1 MMVVDTPAGGTM
13 HGPEGGA
20 AVPITFL
27 VDDAYGGGG
36 VARTVANLANH
47 LARGHPVR
55 VISFRRKRSTTRFPL
70 DSSISVTVVRDQRR
84 GRNAGNPLTRALDRR
99 PSRLRP
105 RPSVKTMSLLSDLQ
119 LRRAIRSVRSG
130 VLISCRPSLH
140 LASVSFARPEV
151 KTVGWDHLNFP
162 ARFENTDQFEVLR
175 AAVPRLDAYAVL
187 TDEDAADYRR
197 SLPDA
202 PTDIRVI
209 RNSLSWP
216 LSVERASLAARDS
229 KVIVAGGQL
238 IPRKGF
244 DLLVR
249 AFGSVAAEHPDWQ
262 VHIYGRGRHSR
273 VITPL
278 VTRLGLGRQVRLQG
292 FSEDFASVLASSAVF
307 AMSSRSEGFPMALLE
322 AMSVGLPIVVFDCPR
337 GPREIIRDGHNGLLV
352 PAGDT
357 KAFGSALRRLI
368 EDPELRERLGA
379 QALLD
384 AEQYT
389 IDAIASDWERLFDG
403 LYR

>member
-1 MMVVDTPAGGTM
+1 M
-13 HGPEGGA
+13 HGPEGETA
-20 AVPITFL
+20 LPITFL

-36 VARTVANLANH
+36 VARTVTNLANH
-47 LARGHPVR
+47 LARRHPVR
-55 VISFRRKRSTTRFPL
+55 VISFRRKRNTCRFPL
-70 DSSISVTVVRDQRR
+70 DGSIHVTVVRDQRR
-84 GRNAGNPLTRALDRR
+84 GRTAANPLTRALDRR

-105 RPSVKTMSLLSDLQ
+105 RPSVMAMSLLSDLQ

-140 LASVSFARPEV
+140 LASATFARTTV

-162 ARFENTDQFEVLR
+162 ARFENTGQFEVLR
-175 AAVPRLDAYAVL
+175 AAVPRLDAFVVL
-187 TDEDAADYRR
+187 TDEDAADYRQ
-197 SLPDA
+197 SLPGA
-202 PTDIRVI
+202 ATDIRVI

-216 LSVERASLAARDS
+216 LAPQPAAHDS

-249 AFGSVAAEHPDWQ
+249 SFGPVAREHPDWQ
-262 VHIYGRGRHSR
+262 LHIYGRGRHRR
-273 VITPL
+273 VIAPL
-278 VTRLGLGRQVRLQG
+278 IHRLGLDDQARLQG
-292 FSEDFASVLASSAVF
+292 FDQDFKAVLASSSVF

-352 PAGDT
+352 AAGDT
-357 KAFGSALRRLI
+357 KEFGSALRRLI
-368 EDPELRERLGA
+368 EDPELRQRLGA
-379 QALLD
+379 QAWID

-389 IDAIASDWERLFDG
+389 IDAITADWERLFDA

>member
-1 MMVVDTPAGGTM
+1 MMVVGGMRGTM
-13 HGPEGGA
+13 HGPESGT

-47 LARGHPVR
+47 LARRHPVR
-55 VISFRRKRSTTRFPL
+55 VISFRRKRGTTRFVL
-70 DSSISVTVVRDQRR
+70 DSSIAVTVVRDQRR
-84 GRNAGNPLTRALDRR
+84 GRDVGNPLARALDRR

-140 LASVSFARPEV
+140 LATTTFARPEV

-162 ARFENTDQFEVLR
+162 ARFENTGQFEVLR
-175 AAVPRLDAYAVL
+175 AAVPRLDSFVVL

-197 SLPDA
+197 SFPGA
-202 PTDIRVI
+202 TADIRVI
-209 RNSLSWP
+209 RNSPSWP
-216 LSVERASLAARDS
+216 TAAQPAALES
-229 KVIVAGGQL
+229 KVVVAGGQL

-249 AFGSVAAEHPDWQ
+249 AFGQVARDHPDWQ
-262 VHIYGRGRHSR
+262 LHIYGLGRHR
-273 VITPL
+273 KVIAPL
-278 VTRLGLGRQVRLQG
+278 ITRFGLGGQARLQG
-292 FSEDFASVLASSAVF
+292 FSQDFASVLAGSSVF

-357 KAFGSALRRLI
+357 LAFGSALRRLI
-368 EDPELRERLGA
+368 EDPELRRRLGA

-389 IDAIASDWERLFDG
+389 IDAVAADWEELFDC

>member
-1 MMVVDTPAGGTM
+1 M
-13 HGPEGGA
+13 HGPEGGT

-36 VARTVANLANH
+36 VARTVANLANQ
-47 LARGHPVR
+47 LARRHPVR
-55 VISFRRKRSTTRFPL
+55 VISFRRKRGTTRFAL
-70 DSSISVTVVRDQRR
+70 DSSISVTVVRDQRG
-84 GRNAGNPLTRALDRR
+84 GRNAGNPLARALDRR

-119 LRRAIRSVRSG
+119 VRRAIRSVRSG
-130 VLISCRPSLH
+130 VLVSCRPSLH
-140 LASVSFARPEV
+140 LASTSYARPEV

-162 ARFENTDQFEVLR
+162 ARFENTEQFEVLR
-175 AAVPRLDAYAVL
+175 AAVPRLDAYVVL

-197 SLPDA
+197 SLPGA
-202 PTDIRVI
+202 TTDIRVI

-216 LSVERASLAARDS
+216 TADRPAASDS
-229 KVIVAGGQL
+229 KVVVAGGQL

-249 AFGSVAAEHPDWQ
+249 AFGPVAREHPDWQ
-262 VHIYGRGRHSR
+262 LHIYGRGRHRR
-273 VITPL
+273 VIAPL
-278 VTRLGLGRQVRLQG
+278 ISRLGLGGQARLQG
-292 FSEDFASVLASSAVF
+292 FSQDFAGVLAGASVF

-357 KAFGSALRRLI
+357 IAFGSAVRRLI
-368 EDPELRERLGA
+368 EDPELRARLGA
-379 QALLD
+379 QALRD

-389 IDAIASDWERLFDG
+389 IDAVVADWERLFDH